1 MHNLLWSEIMI
12 QVAMVE
18 EGDEDEQF
26 KAVMDEAKQAIQ
38 VSSNPTCHLY
48 KVQVGSENWFLEV
61 TLLLHVKRF
70 DFRYQ
75 EASSSGDGGPD
86 NSSEEIVVEYN
97 HNDYADLI
105 GKIFVVVAVVL
116 LLIFTTL
123 ISIKL
128 DLKFVQDMGPDYKI
142 ITNTKNNDKNNIK

>member
-1 MHNLLWSEIMI
+1 M
-12 QVAMVE
+12 
-18 EGDEDEQF
+18 
-26 KAVMDEAKQAIQ
+26 
-38 VSSNPTCHLY
+38 
-48 KVQVGSENWFLEV
+48 
-61 TLLLHVKRF
+61 KRF

-105 GKIFVVVAVVL
+105 GNIFVVVAVVL

-142 ITNTKNNDKNNIK
+142 ITNTENNDKSNIK

>member
-1 MHNLLWSEIMI
+1 MR
-12 QVAMVE
+12 
-18 EGDEDEQF
+18 
-26 KAVMDEAKQAIQ
+26 
-38 VSSNPTCHLY
+38 
-48 KVQVGSENWFLEV
+48 
-61 TLLLHVKRF
+61 RF

-105 GKIFVVVAVVL
+105 GNIFVVVAVVL

-128 DLKFVQDMGPDYKI
+128 DLKFVQDMARL
-142 ITNTKNNDKNNIK
+142 